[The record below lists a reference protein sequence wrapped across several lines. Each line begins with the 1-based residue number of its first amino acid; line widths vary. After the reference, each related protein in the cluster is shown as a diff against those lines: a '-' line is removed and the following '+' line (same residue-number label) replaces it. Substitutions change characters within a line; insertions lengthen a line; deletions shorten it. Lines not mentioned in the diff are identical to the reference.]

1 MIKIKIVLDKVK
13 VRLSRNEINDL
24 MFLVERA
31 VTLEMNSNFEA
42 AYIHAA
48 WLNLLK
54 EVAVK
59 LMDKDLEDKEKKDF
73 KVSASQAQYMA
84 LLELFQYGYP
94 EGYDSVFA
102 NSAYGKLVKVG
113 VDNNL
118 IEMKRGVYPTPL
130 LKANTNNNQNL
141 LGYGDVK

>member
-1 MIKIKIVLDKVK
+1 MIKIKIVLEKVK
-13 VRLSRNEINDL
+13 VRLSKNEINDL
-24 MFLVERA
+24 KYLIER
-31 VTLEMNSNFEA
+31 TITIEMNSKFEA

-59 LMDKDLEDKEKKDF
+59 LMDKDLEDKEKKEF
-73 KVSASQAQYMA
+73 KVSTSQAQYMA

-102 NSAYGKLVKVG
+102 DSAYNKLVKVG
-113 VDNNL
+113 VDSNIL
-118 IEMKRGVYPTPL
+118 KMQSGAFPAPL
-130 LKANTNNNQNL
+130 LKSNINNNQNL
-141 LGYGDVK
+141 IGYG